1 MLTTSKYSLYKSKL
15 ALCRIHLGARKRVFY
30 HLNKQKQVMY
40 SFRIP
45 ISVRQIK
52 LQPFCEFKNANFSMN
67 LTENFHKKRAARE
80 KNQEMENER
89 V

>member
-1 MLTTSKYSLYKSKL
+1 
-15 ALCRIHLGARKRVFY
+15 
-30 HLNKQKQVMY
+30 MY
-40 SFRIP
+40 SFHIP

-80 KNQEMENER
+80 KNEEMENER
-89 V
+89 VEKKG